1 MKKCIIIDDEKNC
14 RIALNEVLK
23 ASEFNIEVIHETSD
37 AMQAYELIMTRQLV
51 PDIVFLDIQMPG
63 CDGFSFLKKF
73 DNIPFRVVFI
83 TAYDQY
89 AIRAIKFSA
98 VDYLLK
104 PIDSEDIK
112 QALTKIINDESKC
125 NVIGNFKN
133 KLVNNAVFDTLVMN
147 TSDKR
152 IQVSLTDILY
162 LVRTDS
168 TCKLFLNNG
177 EEVALT
183 DTLDYYE
190 DILIYPFFMAHDNY
204 LVNLSKLKKQTIYKG
219 GIIEMENG
227 ASIAIASR
235 RKEELLAL
243 LNKSKMA

>member
-23 ASEFNIEVIHETSD
+23 ASGFDIEVIHETGD
-37 AMQAYELIMTRQLV
+37 ALQAYELIMTKQLA

-63 CDGFSFLKKF
+63 CDGFSFIKKF
-73 DNIPFRVVFI
+73 DNMTFRVVFT

-104 PIDSEDIK
+104 PIDLEDIK
-112 QALTKIINDESKC
+112 QVLTKIFQDESKC

-133 KLVNNAVFDTLVMN
+133 KLVNNTIFDTLVMN
-147 TSDKR
+147 ATNER
-152 IQVSLTDILY
+152 IQVAVADILY
-162 LVRTDS
+162 IARTDN
-168 TCKLFLNNG
+168 TCKLFLNTG

-183 DTLDYYE
+183 DSLDYYE
-190 DILIYPFFMAHDNY
+190 DILLYPFYRVHDDY
-204 LVNLSKLKKQTIYKG
+204 LVNLSKLKKQPKYKAG
-219 GIIEMENG
+219 VIEIENG
-227 ASIAIASR
+227 TSIAIAGR
-235 RKEELLAL
+235 RKEELLEL
-243 LNKSKMA
+243 LNKS